1 LRASILQLEVTTR
14 CNRDCPICLRRYMVR
29 LRGAGDID
37 PRDAGRVIETLR
49 PRVVAL
55 HGWGE
60 PFLHPQLSDI
70 VAYAKRCRVSTSLS
84 TNCDCITP
92 SKLRG
97 VVEAGLDE
105 LVFGFYTRDHL
116 DNLYRILDSLVEV
129 KREYSRPRVVVD
141 ITLIEGFEEDSK
153 AIIRET
159 ADIDAVDAILLHRL
173 FDLYGIEEGFR
184 RLSIKKERDLIR
196 YAKSVVKGKM
206 LITPP
211 KHKVPCTT
219 AWLGPFVSW
228 RLEVFPCCFL
238 AVPSYSLGKIG
249 DDEWRNR
256 RKQFINSMKRSE
268 VCINCPA
275 P

>member
-1 LRASILQLEVTTR
+1 MRTSILQLEVTTR
-14 CNRDCPICLRRYMVR
+14 CNRDCLICLRKYMVR
-29 LRGAGDID
+29 LRGTGDID
-37 PRDAGRVIETLR
+37 PKNVERVIEVLR
-49 PRVVAL
+49 PKVVAL

-70 VAYAKRCRVSTSLS
+70 VAYAKRYRVSTSLS
-84 TNCDCITP
+84 TNGDYLTS
-92 SKLRG
+92 SKLKG

-116 DNLYRILDSLVEV
+116 DNLYHILDSLVEI
-129 KREYSRPRVVVD
+129 KREFSRPRVVID

-153 AIIRET
+153 AIIHET
-159 ADIDAVDAILLHRL
+159 ANIDAVDAILLHRL
-173 FDLYGIEEGFR
+173 FDLYGVEEGFR
-184 RLSIKKERDLIR
+184 RLSIKKEKDLIK
-196 YAKSVVKGKM
+196 YAKDVVRGKM

-211 KHKVPCTT
+211 KHRIPCAT
-219 AWLGPFVSW
+219 AWLGLFVSW

-238 AVPSYSLGKIG
+238 AIPNYFLGKIG

-256 RKQFINSMKRSE
+256 RKQFISNMKKLE